1 MIALNTIKENRK
13 LSTAFLMISKIDKRW
28 IFIATFGQMDKTIRN
43 EIDHL
48 KIPVI
53 ASKIDL
59 IKARE
64 LGIG

>member
-1 MIALNTIKENRK
+1 
-13 LSTAFLMISKIDKRW
+13 MISKIDKRW